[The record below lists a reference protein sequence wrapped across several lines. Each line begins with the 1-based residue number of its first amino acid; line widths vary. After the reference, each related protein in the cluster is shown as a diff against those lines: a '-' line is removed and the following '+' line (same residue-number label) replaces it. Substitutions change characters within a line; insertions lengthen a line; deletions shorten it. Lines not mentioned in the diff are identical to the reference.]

1 MPTPSPSR
9 ASGAPELQASPESV
23 YIDEGNLLDTPL
35 GSHRCFSKD
44 GPVPQRLEAAMSFV
58 SVVVEPS
65 IAPVE
70 PANPICSNSDLRGRL
85 AVPALPIGAAALGTG
100 AGPKAPWGHPRMVSM
115 SDGVEVKQAGSGP
128 SDGDCCGFRLAH
140 VCVDSLQADNTLGL
154 LLKGTCVVGFR
165 TLEAMHVGWRPGDKI
180 VEVSGQHVKTFDEFM
195 GCFQLSLQKHGFPVH
210 FTVLRREDDVE
221 AEGDGDQLLNFF
233 SNTDF
238 DNMSRQPRG
247 RRSEKP
253 SRRAQPQPHVAQ
265 PQAAALGA
273 DMVASSSS
281 GDLLPERGG
290 TVTQSLSIS
299 SMEHPFVTA
308 LKLRR
313 DALVRG
319 SAGWAK
325 WADDDFED
333 TSSDSVAS
341 RLAQRQDGVSTL
353 HVRHQQQGYRQ
364 LQQHKSCSWLCS
376 PNNIINGT
384 RMESVDHEL
393 APTPRFTNYEQ
404 LDARFDPAVEP
415 PWVVAGIASQTSEAV
430 LANSGAEPLSEPVA
444 TLLCSRP
451 DAAVGKAVMDDSE
464 LLSQLLLAAHAVSDE
479 SDEEDFQSEELRVA
493 GVQEPLSS
501 GERSVSTRL
510 PSDDGDDF
518 EILLPRKVLTGTDA
532 HNRCALH
539 GKLQA
544 SLLGQR

>member
-1 MPTPSPSR
+1 MPTPSPGR
-9 ASGAPELQASPESV
+9 ASGAQELQASPESV
-23 YIDEGNLLDTPL
+23 YIDEGTPLDTSVG
-35 GSHRCFSKD
+35 GSHRCFRD
-44 GPVPQRLEAAMSFV
+44 GPMPQRLEPAMSFV
-58 SVVVEPS
+58 SVVEPYM
-65 IAPVE
+65 APME

-100 AGPKAPWGHPRMVSM
+100 AGSKAPWGHPRMVSM
-115 SDGVEVKQAGSGP
+115 ADGVAVKQSVP

-154 LLKGTCVVGFR
+154 LLKGTSVVGFR

-210 FTVLRREDDVE
+210 FSVLRREDDVE

-253 SRRAQPQPHVAQ
+253 SQRGRAQPLVEPHA
-265 PQAAALGA
+265 PSLGA

-281 GDLLPERGG
+281 GNLLPERGG

-415 PWVVAGIASQTSEAV
+415 PWVVAGIASHTSEAV
-430 LANSGAEPLSEPVA
+430 LANSGGAEPISKR
-444 TLLCSRP
+444 SRP

-479 SDEEDFQSEELRVA
+479 SDEEDFQSEDLRLA
-493 GVQEPLSS
+493 GVQEALCS
-501 GERSVSTRL
+501 GEGSISTRL

-539 GKLQA
+539 GKVQA